1 TPVVAQAQEYEDVL
15 SVQIVVQVDVP
26 AGARWIVTEVTP
38 TPSLAVA
45 ATVTEPRSGEPGSV
59 SARVGPRLST
69 RRFVTVV
76 DVRVPPATSVAM
88 TRRSYR
94 ASVSVVV

>member
-1 TPVVAQAQEYEDVL
+1 MPSVTPVVAQAHEYADVL

-38 TPSLAVA
+38 TPSVAVA

-59 SARVGPRLST
+59 SDKSGRDC
-69 RRFVTVV
+69 RRGGW
-76 DVRVPPATSVAM
+76 
-88 TRRSYR
+88 
-94 ASVSVVV
+94 